1 MNNILFSPV
10 KQKMQQQQQQIQL
23 QQEVPL
29 LDLQAHCPSYPQA
42 LRLDAIL
49 HQMQQ
54 LPVKSRKNSQYHE

>member
-10 KQKMQQQQQQIQL
+10 KQKMQQQQQIQL
-23 QQEVPL
+23 QL
-29 LDLQAHCPSYPQA
+29 LDLQDHCPSYPQA

-54 LPVKSRKNSQYHE
+54 LPVKSRKTSQYHE